1 MAILKKS
8 LTKSFGKEIKK
19 RVHIKVVVW
28 LDVKPA
34 SILQHPNVVVRSAM
48 KVRVRS
54 TMRAFNGLVGLFH
67 S

>member
-34 SILQHPNVVVRSAM
+34 SILQHPNVVCTVRHEGASP
-48 KVRVRS
+48 
-54 TMRAFNGLVGLFH
+54 FYDEGI
-67 S
+67 